1 MQKEYRTVLRQAQ
14 EEMEEK
20 KSRFISSVKPV
31 STEEEALE
39 FLSSLKAKYWDASHN
54 VYAYYIQGENTYQ
67 RYSDDGEPAGTAG
80 LPVLEAIKKTG
91 VQNLVVVVT
100 RYYGGTNLGASGLIR
115 AYGRSAS
122 LGIKAARIVS
132 RQLRVE
138 VVITLEYTLLGK
150 IQNQLVEK
158 EYTIKDIKY
167 GQDVEIFVLVPVD
180 VVDQFLKFVE
190 EATNA
195 RALIEIG
202 EKEYVT
208 LDENG
213 KLLAD

>member
-1 MQKEYRTVLRQAQ
+1 
-14 EEMEEK
+14 MEEK

-31 STEEEALE
+31 STEEEALD

-115 AYGRSAS
+115 AYGKSAS

-132 RQLRVE
+132 RQLLIE

-150 IQNQLVEK
+150 VQNQLVEK

-167 GQDVEIFVLVPVD
+167 GQDVEIFVLVLVD
-180 VVDQFLKFVE
+180 EVGQFIKFVE

-195 RALIEIG
+195 RALVEIG